1 MELPKPSPRRRPMS
15 VPIPPPVGRRAGI
28 MALPQR
34 KPARP
39 TEPALARMFAGA
51 RARQAVPDPRSMRE
65 RMAEGAQVMEGI
77 GAGAVAGVGGLIPDV
92 LALLGRD
99 APMLFSK
106 YVMGEELSEDENALF
121 RALTKVQDVAGAE
134 AILRGMGYGEKMD
147 APSDS
152 PDALSQ
158 AGVNPFRQGAFFGEF
173 VADPFAA
180 FKGVKFLAKAAGAD
194 AGARSV
200 ADRMG
205 FGGQGDPRRRLLPF
219 LPETQEALDDA
230 LAAAPVS
237 ATDDAEVFTVRMPDG
252 QEVEGSEDDLRRLYV
267 QALASERLEVSQQQQ
282 LEQLDQYFAAEGA
295 YDSDVTDP
303 DLRIDS
309 VDEQFGFAPNVRQ
322 EELDIQYGPGTV
334 TMNPDILPGGLPGG
348 DGTTIFNYVP
358 GLTDADMVVG
368 TNRPFSFYEFQEDM
382 YDLTGRRI
390 PEGTRIAWPE
400 QLSDD
405 FSSLFTNSPPQPQP
419 RPTVPA
425 PEVRAS
431 AEPTPLPATTA
442 EDIID
447 AEYEELFGPGE
458 TPVVSDTPQEGFT
471 GVVEMPL
478 IPTDRVMPMTASPDT
493 QVARHTVMTRDS
505 ARQGDIVD
513 YSPMYQLVDRL
524 PDNRAMS
531 KEEVLDSL
539 RGGFGESLKRDREG
553 SKFVEF
559 LEKNAPNQLYRGQV
573 IALYRDYTP
582 QLRVKTLLQS
592 EVADDATQGGPV
604 PMLTDFGQYSIGS
617 EYGEQM
623 HIYLSNPNSTVP
635 FSEGKTVQTR
645 GGGYFGGDMRA
656 NPGIVADHRL
666 GADGGPGTSKSEES
680 GVPGYFGHI
689 RLKVITDPQGRK
701 IGVLEELQSNATLSE
716 RKFAMGRGDEF
727 RFLTGQE
734 RFNIDT
740 LRERGPNFRQV
751 FDDAAQSRSQEFN
764 PSPEASFLDSL
775 ETQQSDTASAFGNDL
790 NIIGGNR
797 PSPTDTFDAIEAVYD
812 AAPSGVPSNLDPAT
826 DIKPVTEVLSK
837 LMTGHLVSV
846 IDDAQL
852 DRIAG
857 SGLSTTQMDSAGE
870 FSVFRI
876 DARPPSGRSQID
888 ASGDLVRGGRLSGNE
903 IGRADAVTRALR
915 ADSSS
920 FLDAEDLATLNRV
933 ILKRAQGADTI
944 DFANEGGDVLS
955 TPASREIYRDIRD
968 AVERGEQPLDF
979 LLSERNAGDPFG
991 KGNFDILF
999 RQDPGVFGFLGSNVD
1014 EVALSDTSSSIP
1026 AMVQRNLQQ
1035 RITTDVA
1042 GTIEQGIF
1050 RPTQPEA
1057 SIAEMNQLI
1066 DEIGLGEERANEL
1079 KKSFETWVTTINDPN
1094 APSAYR
1100 PGSPFAGKSSDA
1112 YFNQF
1117 AVRLMLSEARKKGLD
1132 GVIFPNWE
1140 DFRDAG
1146 GRPVARIRQADGTV
1160 RQDEDVIPRTIYE
1173 DHVKKGLAQAVD
1185 KQDIVEL
1192 DTIEAVNNTTGNLE
1206 KPKVRGREHKK
1217 ARAVY
1222 FGDRIRTRRYRPD
1235 ERPTPDTTTYE
1246 VNLGPLGADF
1256 DDKLIRRAKG
1266 GPVDLRPKKLVHSG
1280 IGAMAR
1286 QVM

>member
-1 MELPKPSPRRRPMS
+1 
-15 VPIPPPVGRRAGI
+15 
-28 MALPQR
+28 
-34 KPARP
+34 
-39 TEPALARMFAGA
+39 
-51 RARQAVPDPRSMRE
+51 MRE
-65 RMAEGAQVMEGI
+65 RMAEGVQVAQGI
-77 GAGAVAGVGGLIPDV
+77 GAGMVSGIAGLPADLVV
-92 LALLGRD
+92 LALAD
-99 APMLFSK
+99 APALVNK
-106 YVMGEELSEDENALF
+106 LITGEDINQEESPYF
-121 RALTKVQDVAGAE
+121 RQLNEFRDTFGAE
-134 AILRGMGYGEKMD
+134 AVMRAMGLGDKLD

-152 PDALSQ
+152 PDALSRM
-158 AGVNPFRQGAFFGEF
+158 GVNPFRQGAFFGEF

-205 FGGQGDPRRRLLPF
+205 FGGPSDPRRRLLPF

-237 ATDDAEVFTVRMPDG
+237 PTDDAEVFSVRMPDG

-267 QALASERLEVSQQQQ
+267 QAQASSRLEVDQQQQ

-309 VDEQFGFAPNVRQ
+309 VDEQFGFSPNIRQ
-322 EELDIQYGPGTV
+322 EQLDIQFGPGTV

-358 GLTDADMVVG
+358 GLTDADMVIG

-382 YDLTGRRI
+382 YDITGRRI
-390 PEGTRIAWPE
+390 PAGTRIAWPE
-400 QLSDD
+400 SISDE
-405 FSSLFTNSPPQPQP
+405 FQNLFTNSPPQPQA

-431 AEPTPLPATTA
+431 AEPTPPPATTA

-471 GVVEMPL
+471 GVVDTPL

-493 QVARHTVMTRDS
+493 QVARHTVMTRDI

-592 EVADDATQGGPV
+592 EVGADVAQGGPV
-604 PMLTDFGQYSIGS
+604 PMLTDFSQYSIGP

-635 FSEGKTVQTR
+635 FLEGKTVQTR

-666 GADGGPGTSKSEES
+666 GADGGPGTSKSVES

-701 IGVLEELQSNATLSE
+701 IGVLEEMQSNSTLSE
-716 RKFAMGRGDEF
+716 RKSALGRGDEF

-751 FDDAAQSRSQEFN
+751 FDDAAQSRSQEFS
-764 PSPEASFLDSL
+764 PSSEARFLDSL

-812 AAPSGVPSNLDPAT
+812 AAPSGVPSNLNPAT
-826 DIKPVTEVLSK
+826 DIKPVAEVLSK
-837 LMTGHLVSV
+837 LMTGHLTSV

-857 SGLSTTQMDSAGE
+857 MNLSTTQMDSAGE

-888 ASGDLVRGGRLSGNE
+888 ASGDLVRGGRLEGNE
-903 IGRADAVTRALR
+903 IERADSVTRALKG
-915 ADSSS
+915 ALNSGDDMPS
-920 FLDAEDLATLNRV
+920 FLDAEDFATLNRV

-944 DFANEGGDVLS
+944 DFASEGGGALS
-955 TPASREIYRDIRD
+955 TPVSREIYRDIRD

-999 RQDPGVFGFLGSNVD
+999 REDPGVFGFLGSNVD
-1014 EVALSDTSSSIP
+1014 EVALSNTSSSIP

-1050 RPTQPEA
+1050 RPTQPDA

-1066 DEIGLGEERANEL
+1066 DEIGLSEERANEL

-1146 GRPVARIRQADGTV
+1146 GRPVARIRQADGTT
-1160 RQDEDVIPRTIYE
+1160 RSDPDVIPRTIYE

-1192 DTIEAVNNTTGNLE
+1192 DTIEAVNNTTGSLE
-1206 KPKVRGREHKK
+1206 KPKVDGREHKK